1 MDSVDRI
8 AHRFVLSA
16 VILVALPG
24 QAGAEPD
31 VTGLRIGVHNSR
43 TRVVLDLS
51 GRVRF
56 TTFVL
61 SDPYRVVVNLPEIAW
76 RLPARKPRL
85 RGVVSAYRFGLFEK
99 GTSRLVLDV
108 RSPVRVRK
116 AFVLAPR
123 ESRGY
128 RLVLDLVKVS
138 RASLLVAQERTRAQ
152 VRARRLASVPPPRPK
167 RAKRS
172 RTVIVIDPGHG
183 GIDPGTIGVNGT
195 WEKRIVLDYARALR
209 RRLRASG
216 RYEVYLTRNRD
227 VFIPLRRRVR
237 MARAK
242 GADLFISLHA
252 DSMPNPRMRGA
263 HVYTQSERASDKE
276 AAALAAKENKS
287 DAIAGVDLTAHPDG
301 VANIL
306 IDLARRETWNQ
317 SAVFAKSLIHELSK
331 VSWMIRKSHRFAEFA
346 VLTAADVPS
355 ILVELGYL
363 SNHREE
369 RLLRT
374 RKHRKRVTWAMARSV
389 DRYFARQQANR
400 RP

>member
-1 MDSVDRI
+1 MVSVDRI
-8 AHRFVLSA
+8 ARSFVLSA
-16 VILVALPG
+16 LILAAPPG
-24 QAGAEPD
+24 QARAEPD
-31 VTGLRIGVHNSR
+31 VSGLRIGVHNSR

-51 GRVRF
+51 SRVRF

-61 SDPYRVVVNLPEIAW
+61 SDPYRVVVNLPEINW

-108 RSPVRVRK
+108 RRPVRVRK

-123 ESRGY
+123 DSRGH
-128 RLVLDLVKVS
+128 RLVLDLVEVS
-138 RASLLVAQERTRAQ
+138 RASVLAAQERTRAQ
-152 VRARRLASVPPPRPK
+152 VRARRRASVPPPRPK
-167 RAKRS
+167 RVKRS
-172 RTVIVIDPGHG
+172 KTVIVIDPGHG

-195 WEKRIVLDYARALR
+195 WEKRIVLEYARALR

-216 RYEVYLTRNRD
+216 RYEVHLTRNRD
-227 VFIPLRRRVR
+227 IFIPLRRRVAI
-237 MARAK
+237 ARAK

-287 DAIAGVDLTAHPDG
+287 DAIAGVDLTAQPDE

-317 SAVFAKSLIHELSK
+317 SAVFAKSLIHELRK
-331 VSWMIRKSHRFAEFA
+331 VTRTIRKSHRFAEFA

-363 SNHREE
+363 SNRQEE
-369 RLLRT
+369 RRLRT
-374 RKHRKRVTWAMARSV
+374 KKHRVRVAGALARSV
-389 DRYFARQQANR
+389 DRYFTKQQANR
-400 RP
+400 R